1 MAQVRY
7 LESPSNR
14 LTTVGATGVSLVAPV
29 APQFNQGDLMLPQ
42 YVSIKNLEKY
52 QHYTHRNP
60 PWVKLHYSLLDD
72 PAFLALDEV
81 QQCRYIK
88 LIMLA
93 SRQMN
98 CISTDPEYLGRVMR
112 VSEQVDV
119 TPLIDAGFLIA
130 SRKRQSSKMLSP
142 PHENRS
148 QSRVEKSRVEKI
160 REEKEPPISP
170 LPSFQPPEWLPREQ
184 WEAYLDMRKSIKSPL
199 TPHGLRL
206 AMKEL
211 LRLRDAGH
219 DPEAVL
225 NQSIFNNWK
234 GLFALKEGNDGAHQQ
249 KFRGRTAKPGS
260 QPPQPGKYAHLGTVF
275 DPGGED

>member
-1 MAQVRY
+1 M
-7 LESPSNR
+7 S
-14 LTTVGATGVSLVAPV
+14 
-29 APQFNQGDLMLPQ
+29 LPQ

-72 PAFLALDEV
+72 PAFLALNEV

-119 TPLIDAGFLIA
+119 TPLIDAGFLLA
-130 SRKRQSSKMLSP
+130 SRKRQPSKMLSP

-148 QSRVEKSRVEKI
+148 QSRVDKSRVDKI
-160 REEKEPPISP
+160 REEPPISP

-211 LRLRDAGH
+211 SRLRDAGH

-234 GLFALKEGNDGAHQQ
+234 GLFALKGEQNGKKAGQQVPDPDEIHYRFTKEGGLETLTRRELDAEQ
-249 KFRGRTAKPGS
+249 KALLELE
-260 QPPQPGKYAHLGTVF
+260 QVAQ
-275 DPGGED
+275 